1 MSVNI
6 DFKKILKAA
15 LKEGGE
21 FADIFVERSITTSI
35 TCEDNRIEKVISGI
49 DSGAGIRVIFNKRSA
64 YAFSNDLSE
73 GSLLSL
79 AEFAAKAARGDIQA
93 TVMDLRKK
101 EASIRFDIQKAP
113 RDIPVTEKA
122 GVVERAH
129 RTAGAGDTRIRP

>member
-73 GSLLSL
+73 GSPP
-79 AEFAAKAARGDIQA
+79 FAGRICCQGGKR
-93 TVMDLRKK
+93 RH
-101 EASIRFDIQKAP
+101 P
-113 RDIPVTEKA
+113 RYSDGP
-122 GVVERAH
+122 
-129 RTAGAGDTRIRP
+129 